1 MAVPVVF
8 IGSNLRMSRKQL
20 DIVTA
25 MTYRAVLRGYLLEE
39 ALAWLLRN
47 SGYELLT
54 DKDQDPEALGWDR
67 GALVVHGRGA
77 DHQVDVL
84 GNFALT
90 PAFSLPIRMFLEA
103 KYYSTPC
110 RLPVVRNA
118 HGVIYD
124 VNENFVHPAGSRPR
138 RRYQYVYALFSASG
152 FTRPA
157 QDYGLA
163 QQISLV
169 DLSSVS
175 FGWLKEPIAE
185 AAAQLYVLRNQH
197 RISRFPVSWMRHVV
211 RTRLGT
217 PSAAETF
224 AETDDGLVE
233 RFATNAPRFRAA
245 AAGVLDTFAAS
256 LRVRE
261 KTELLLGFPA
271 APFILPLAVGDA
283 DRFLSFAELRPVH
296 DVRLRRS
303 GTGEDAE
310 WGVTPCDDP
319 NAYSL
324 TFSLPDRVE
333 SWINENEDRQAKRTH
348 QVKGDFLTAITIY
361 RRASNGM
368 RVYQLCYVPGELRR
382 PGV

>member
-1 MAVPVVF
+1 MCGKPP
-8 IGSNLRMSRKQL
+8 
-20 DIVTA
+20 DIVAA

-84 GNFALT
+84 GNFVLT

-110 RLPVVRNA
+110 QLPVVRNA
-118 HGVIYD
+118 HGVIHD

-175 FGWLKEPIAE
+175 FGWLKEPITE

-197 RISRFPVSWMRHVV
+197 LIRRFPVSWMRDVL
-211 RTRLGT
+211 RTGLGT
-217 PSAAETF
+217 PSAAET
-224 AETDDGLVE
+224 APESDGFLE

-245 AAGVLDTFAAS
+245 AADVLEAFAAR
-256 LRVRE
+256 LRARE
-261 KTELLLGFPA
+261 TTELLLGFPA
-271 APFILPLAVGDA
+271 APFILPLTAHDT
-283 DRFLSFAELRPVH
+283 DRFLAFAELRPVH
-296 DVRLRRS
+296 NVRLRRS
-303 GTGEDAE
+303 DSSEESEWVVTARDEPDA
-310 WGVTPCDDP
+310 
-319 NAYSL
+319 YRL

-333 SWINENEDRQAKRTH
+333 TWISENEDRQLKRIH
-348 QVKGDFLTAITIY
+348 QVKENFLATITVY
-361 RRASNGM
+361 RRDHDGM
-368 RVYQLCYVPGELRR
+368 RVYQLCYAPGELRQPR
-382 PGV
+382 L